1 VFSATFF
8 LLDYRLLLWRR
19 SGKKVEGDRIW
30 KNLRRF
36 SGWMFAGC
44 VTGIVAFASWKQSN
58 AYLYESADPLISMS
72 QRWKLRAAFYR
83 YRAPFNVFYPVH
95 LLCVIYAMSTLL
107 RRVSDHASHS
117 YYNTL
122 RDAVEPR
129 FSESHRR
136 FDCRDC
142 VGQYALYYWVRSMHV
157 IAMLLCSFNVVPF
170 ILAAGFG
177 AEAAKIFDQL
187 SEETDPKIADKLR
200 NEVVIMEANYA
211 TSVAV
216 GRIVEAAALVFV
228 ASGFLLFFPAIIV
241 MFRRVER
248 KMDGLLLEMCLRTDD
263 GTAFL
268 PFEFSPRAADG
279 SETQVEMP
287 IVDARQYLR
296 DIKTSA
302 TLQRWRFV
310 FCLLFVTS
318 ALVCLSSNGLFLA
331 FAFMNQ
337 HPKQDASGC
346 PTPQSQCNSLCQD
359 VGQLMLTW
367 YRFTPEVLPLVASF
381 SSMLPLLFSLWL
393 MTTPE
398 DRDLL
403 MHPSKFLSEQF
414 SVQPGE
420 TARDASLRAERI
432 RMGINLQ

>member
-1 VFSATFF
+1 MFSATFF
-8 LLDYRLLLWRR
+8 LLDYRLLRWRR
-19 SGKKVEGDRIW
+19 SGKNVEGDRIW
-30 KNLRRF
+30 KDLRRF

-44 VTGIVAFASWKQSN
+44 VTGIVAFASWMQSS
-58 AYLYESADPLISMS
+58 AYLYDSADPFIFMS
-72 QRWKLRAAFYR
+72 QRLKLRAAFYR

-122 RDAVEPR
+122 RDAVEPLR
-129 FSESHRR
+129 SSTHRR
-136 FDCRDC
+136 FDWRDC
-142 VGQYALYYWVRSMHV
+142 IGQYALYYWVRSMHV
-157 IAMLLCSFNVVPF
+157 IAMLLCSFNVVSL

-177 AEAAKIFDQL
+177 AQVANIFDQA
-187 SEETDPKIADKLR
+187 SEETDPKFVDKLLKEADKIE
-200 NEVVIMEANYA
+200 NENYA
-211 TSVAV
+211 RSVAV
-216 GRIVEAAALVFV
+216 GRIVEATVLVFV
-228 ASGFLLFFPAIIV
+228 ASGFLLFFPATIV

-248 KMDGLLLEMCLRTDD
+248 KMDDLLLEMCLRTDA

-302 TLQRWRFV
+302 TAQRWRFG
-310 FCLLFVTS
+310 FCLLFVTT

-331 FAFMNQ
+331 IALMNQ
-337 HPKQDASGC
+337 NPKQVVSGC
-346 PTPQSQCNSLCQD
+346 LTLQCNSRCWD
-359 VGQLMLTW
+359 VGHLMLTW
-367 YRFTPEVLPLVASF
+367 YRFTPEVLPLVASL

-403 MHPSKFLSEQF
+403 MHPSRFLSEQF

-420 TARDASLRAERI
+420 TARDARLRAERI